1 MYQWK
6 NGDDLHRHVCELRIG
21 STNLSLLEEDAGFEE
36 NRRTSESDVTSPDQ
50 DIEVDDEQTHSGAS
64 GSEIGIPLDQ
74 DADSSISSVFYDS
87 MTMF

>member
-1 MYQWK
+1 M
-6 NGDDLHRHVCELRIG
+6 GMVCTDMGANCSELG
-21 STNLSLLEEDAGFEE
+21 CTNSPLLEEDAGFEE